1 MSSVSSVYSNSLWL
15 NFHGCSKCFRTDVGK
30 AELDTLAERSRAKW
44 ENMSTK
50 DKVADFAARHQ
61 FSLIGTSWAASM
73 IGAYAWISRDPYEL
87 LCLTIRYGSNI
98 CICLWLALPRLYRR
112 WEWYCTLMLCTSWFT
127 SFSHRSRRRVC
138 GLVYAFFT
146 HSGLQPCSLGLQA
159 QGLTLGI
166 IISAAVLT
174 HGRVRKDVAD
184 HSWRDVL
191 EQEGEL
197 APQGSEQNPKRP
209 S

>member
-1 MSSVSSVYSNSLWL
+1 MRRLNGVSSVSSVCSNFMMAKLPWMVEM
-15 NFHGCSKCFRTDVGK
+15 FRTDVGK

-98 CICLWLALPRLYRR
+98 CICL
-112 WEWYCTLMLCTSWFT
+112 
-127 SFSHRSRRRVC
+127 
-138 GLVYAFFT
+138 
-146 HSGLQPCSLGLQA
+146 
-159 QGLTLGI
+159 
-166 IISAAVLT
+166 
-174 HGRVRKDVAD
+174 
-184 HSWRDVL
+184 
-191 EQEGEL
+191 
-197 APQGSEQNPKRP
+197 
-209 S
+209 

>member
-1 MSSVSSVYSNSLWL
+1 MVCLRSQAFVLISLWL

-87 LCLTIRYGSNI
+87 FVSPSVMDLT
-98 CICLWLALPRLYRR
+98 
-112 WEWYCTLMLCTSWFT
+112 
-127 SFSHRSRRRVC
+127 
-138 GLVYAFFT
+138 YAFAF
-146 HSGLQPCSLGLQA
+146 
-159 QGLTLGI
+159 
-166 IISAAVLT
+166 
-174 HGRVRKDVAD
+174 D
-184 HSWRDVL
+184 
-191 EQEGEL
+191 
-197 APQGSEQNPKRP
+197 
-209 S
+209 